1 MVELLQAEG
10 VQEVPAVSSSYSE
23 AASSG
28 DETVAESA
36 ATDFEPTP
44 KDEKSNAD
52 HEAAVAAAQVTGKR
66 RTTRKVRV
74 GIG

>member
-1 MVELLQAEG
+1 M
-10 VQEVPAVSSSYSE
+10 SSIYSE

-28 DETVAESA
+28 DETFAESA
-36 ATDFEPTP
+36 ATDSEPAP
-44 KDEKSNAD
+44 EDDKSSAD